1 MANITTAQ
9 VAAAI
14 GTIIAS
20 ESLGYLKSMT
30 VMPQLVN
37 RRYSPIAQKRGDTIT
52 VPKRGALTA
61 QDKTADTPMVPQSP
75 NANGVNIVLDNHKYC
90 TIRVEDVAEFEAA
103 FNIRDSYLGDQ
114 LAVVCEAVDASLLGL
129 YASAGNTLNYTG
141 GMTTTEA
148 WKEARRLLNENRAPL
163 NERYAVWQEDAE
175 REALE
180 FEEITS
186 RDYRGDPAAEALREG
201 HIGRF
206 VGIDNYMD
214 QNVASVAGTPN
225 VLKNLIFHKNAL
237 ALVTANLPLPG
248 SGLGLFSRFV
258 VQDGVGMRVMVSYD
272 HLHTA
277 YIASVECLWGVGVL
291 RPEHLVLVET
301 AEA

>member
-9 VAAAI
+9 VATAI

-37 RRYSPIAQKRGDTIT
+37 RKYEPMPRKRGDTIS
-52 VPKRGALTA
+52 VPKRGTLTV
-61 QDKTADTPMVPQSP
+61 QDKLANTPMVPQST
-75 NANGVNIVLDNHKYC
+75 NSSKVDIVLSNHKYC
-90 TIRVEDVAEFEAA
+90 TIRVEDIAEFEAS

-141 GMTTTEA
+141 GLIVDS
-148 WKEARRLLNENRAPL
+148 WKEARRLLNENKASMTQ
-163 NERYAVWQEDAE
+163 RYGVWHEDAE
-175 REALE
+175 REALGLS
-180 FEEITS
+180 EIID
-186 RDYRGDPAAEALREG
+186 RDYRGDVAADALREG

-214 QNVASVAGTPN
+214 QNVVSVAGSPN
-225 VLKNLIFHKNAL
+225 TLKNFIFQKNAL
-237 ALVTANLPLPG
+237 TLVTANLPLPANG
-248 SGLGLFSRFV
+248 AGLFSRFV

-277 YIASVECLWGVGVL
+277 YIASVEALWGVGVL
-291 RPEHLVLVET
+291 RPEHLILVET